1 MSNHSRCAACRFL
14 RRRCP
19 EDCIFS
25 PYFPSTDP
33 QRFACV
39 HKIYG
44 ASNVSKMLQQIPV
57 HLRAHAADSIFFE
70 AHARIQDPIYGC
82 VGIIS
87 RLQHEIYA
95 NQRELASTQAAISF
109 NNAQQAQ
116 AQGTQ
121 IQQLQHADEAPG
133 FIGPFH
139 MDQSSV
145 DHHYHVP
152 GFLSEKIHN
161 L

>member
-1 MSNHSRCAACRFL
+1 MSSHSRCAACKFL

-25 PYFPSTDP
+25 PYFPSTNP

-44 ASNVSKMLQQIPV
+44 ASNVSKMLQQIPD
-57 HLRAHAADSIFFE
+57 HLRANASDSLFFE
-70 AHARIQDPIYGC
+70 ARMRTQDPIYGC

-95 NQRELASTQAAISF
+95 SQREMAITQAKIAF
-109 NNAQQAQ
+109 YTAKQAQ
-116 AQGTQ
+116 ETQ
-121 IQQLQHADEAPG
+121 IQQFQDVEEASG
-133 FIGPFH
+133 SNGPFH
-139 MDQSSV
+139 MDQPSF
-145 DHHYHVP
+145 DYHCQGP
-152 GFLSEKIHN
+152 EFL
-161 L
+161 